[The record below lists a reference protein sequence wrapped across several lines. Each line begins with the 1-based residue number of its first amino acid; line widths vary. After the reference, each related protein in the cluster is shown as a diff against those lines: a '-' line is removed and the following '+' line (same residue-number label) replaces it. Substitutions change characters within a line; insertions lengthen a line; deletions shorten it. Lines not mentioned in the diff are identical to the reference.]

1 LETTVSFPLLAKRI
15 FSLFADKRLTCP
27 EHPGW
32 MVRTLPVQMDL
43 TVGNRGFL
51 SSDYSIE
58 EPSGSQLNLASLV
71 IRRLGA
77 QPPVLIA

>member
-1 LETTVSFPLLAKRI
+1 
-15 FSLFADKRLTCP
+15 
-27 EHPGW
+27 
-32 MVRTLPVQMDL
+32 MDL

-58 EPSGSQLNLASLV
+58 EPSGSQLNLASLG